1 MTFKAYIDN
10 IQSKM
15 GKSPNDFKALADAKG
30 FTEKG
35 KLKSGVKAGQIVEL
49 LKQYFD
55 LGRGHAMAIYAL
67 PKGEKDENENDQRSQ
82 TI

>member
-10 IQSKM
+10 IQSKT
-15 GKSPNDFKALADAKG
+15 GKSPDDFKELADAKG

-35 KLKSGVKAGQIVEL
+35 KLKSGVKAGQIVEW
-49 LKQYFD
+49 LKQDFD

-67 PKGEKDENENDQRSQ
+67 LKGEKDENNK
-82 TI
+82 